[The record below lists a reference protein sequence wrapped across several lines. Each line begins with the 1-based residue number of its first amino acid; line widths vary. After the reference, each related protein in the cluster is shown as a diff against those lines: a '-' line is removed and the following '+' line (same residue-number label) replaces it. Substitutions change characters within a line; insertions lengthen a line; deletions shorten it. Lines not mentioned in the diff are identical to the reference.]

1 MQIVENKKINEAIDV
16 LIEGGVD
23 LKTVLS
29 QNGLIKE
36 LTRGISN
43 ISVKRYGFENGF
55 SLKPYLFVSFQVSF
69 YFYRQNMSP

>member
-1 MQIVENKKINEAIDV
+1 MQIEKNKKINEAIDL

-36 LTRGISN
+36 LT
-43 ISVKRYGFENGF
+43 KA
-55 SLKPYLFVSFQVSF
+55 LLHK
-69 YFYRQNMSP
+69 